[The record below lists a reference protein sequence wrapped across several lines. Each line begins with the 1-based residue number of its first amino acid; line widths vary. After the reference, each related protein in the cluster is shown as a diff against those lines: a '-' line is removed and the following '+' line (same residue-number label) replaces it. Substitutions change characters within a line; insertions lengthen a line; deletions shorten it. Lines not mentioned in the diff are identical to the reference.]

1 MAFTSYPWSNIH
13 ELNLEWLIKNMRLI
27 LTEIEKLDALQKEF
41 LETTKY
47 LNDEL
52 DKISANIDRID
63 KLYADFVDEVNER
76 FTELKAE
83 LLTDFESLRNA
94 INAQFILLEN
104 NVNDELDEFRADMA
118 DMEITLY
125 NTINNLPSVVEMIN
139 PYTGEMDSLQNIIY
153 AIAGADKT
161 DSLTASEYDAL
172 ALTANA
178 YDAYNITAYNYDWHG
193 KTILV

>member
-13 ELNLEWLIKNMRLI
+13 QLNLEWLIKNMRLI

-47 LNDEL
+47 LNEEL

-139 PYTGEMDSLQNIIY
+139 PFTGEMDSLQNIIY